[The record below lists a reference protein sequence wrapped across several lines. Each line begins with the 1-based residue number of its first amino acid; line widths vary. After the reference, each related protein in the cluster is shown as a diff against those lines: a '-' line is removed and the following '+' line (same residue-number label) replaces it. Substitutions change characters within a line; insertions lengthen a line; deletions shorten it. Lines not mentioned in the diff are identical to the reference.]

1 MRAPGT
7 AVYGRHEDNSS
18 SDGPKHERPIPP
30 PIPDDGG
37 SGGGRHERD
46 DE

>member
-1 MRAPGT
+1 M
-7 AVYGRHEDNSS
+7 YGRHEDNSS
-18 SDGPKHERPIPP
+18 SDGHKPERPIPP
-30 PIPDDGG
+30 PTSDDGG